1 MQDEFNK
8 IESHNLILENRS
20 KLRLTGVTDVDSFD
34 ETTIVAYTELGELNI
49 GGTGLHIFKLSTDE
63 GELVV
68 EGKINSLI
76 YLENQP
82 KSGGV
87 FSRLFR

>member
-1 MQDEFNK
+1 MQEELNK
-8 IESHNLILENRS
+8 IETHNLMLENRT
-20 KLRLTGVTDVDSFD
+20 KLHLTGVTDVDSFD

-49 GGTGLHIFKLSTDE
+49 GGIGLHINKLNTDE
-63 GELVV
+63 GELIV

-82 KSGGV
+82 GNTGF